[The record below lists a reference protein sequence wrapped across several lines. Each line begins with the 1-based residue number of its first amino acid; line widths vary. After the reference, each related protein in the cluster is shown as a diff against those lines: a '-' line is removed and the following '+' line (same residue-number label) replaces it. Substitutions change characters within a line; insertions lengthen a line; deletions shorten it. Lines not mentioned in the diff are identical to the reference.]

1 MKALRLS
8 LLSLLMLAMPFT
20 GLAAATAPA
29 CAMQQ
34 LAAQAIEPASPA
46 QDLHH
51 LHHAGMDMSAMDA
64 DLHAQHANASPPQ
77 QDAGCHCGCLCAGS
91 CIAGGVAAMSLSLPG
106 NPSPLRRGRSRRS
119 RQQEACRLLLLPKR
133 WPRHTLQRAAT
144 RRTQRP
150 KRRPPWPL

>member
-1 MKALRLS
+1 MRALRLS

-106 NPSPLRRGRSRRS
+106 NPSPLNSI
-119 RQQEACRLLLLPKR
+119 EAPALPQ
-133 WPRHTLQRAAT
+133 TVAT
-144 RRTQRP
+144 RASITDDLL
-150 KRRPPWPL
+150 RPPTAMA